1 MEDKNTD
8 KNLALTRFFLAIL
21 ILINLRVDNT
31 IFLLIPGKL
40 QMILYAY
47 AEDVLASIILLKI
60 VTIR

>member
-60 VTIR
+60 VSIR